1 MKELKELTVQTA
13 AIDTLIICAVVFFS
27 AIILGSEP
35 LRWIL
40 MASLMMAV
48 IELLTTSV
56 HTIGCHTREY
66 LYFNGFMAV
75 ILLLAVCL
83 VFVKHL
89 TWQQYVLCLGL
100 VMASDAGGLFF
111 GRLFGKKR
119 PFFSKN
125 LSPNKTWVGYLGELI
140 TTWTFGW
147 LGLFIL
153 GLPLSWPNVV
163 FVCCG
168 FVVCAI
174 GDLIGSGAKREL
186 GIKHSNECLLNVPF
200 LGKIECLMRSRHGF
214 LDCMDSASCALIFY
228 IILQQLGRF

>member
-1 MKELKELTVQTA
+1 MKELKELTVQKATL
-13 AIDTLIICAVVFFS
+13 DTLIICA
-27 AIILGSEP
+27 IIFVSSIIWDAEP

-40 MASLMMAV
+40 IAALLMAV

-56 HTIGCHTREY
+56 HILGQHTKEF
-66 LYFNGFMAV
+66 LYFNGFMAMF
-75 ILLLAVCL
+75 LLLAACL
-83 VFVKHL
+83 VFFKHL
-89 TWQQYVLCLGL
+89 SWQQYVLCLGL
-100 VMASDAGGLFF
+100 IMASDAGGLFF

-119 PFFSKN
+119 PFFSKK
-125 LSPNKTWVGYLGELI
+125 LSPNKTWAGYLGELI

-147 LGLFIL
+147 LGLFML
-153 GLPLSWPNVV
+153 GLPLSWPNVI

-186 GIKHSNECLLNVPF
+186 GVKHSNEYLIDVPF
-200 LGKIECLMRSRHGF
+200 LGRIECLMRSRHGF

>member
-1 MKELKELTVQTA
+1 MKELKELTVQKATL
-13 AIDTLIICAVVFFS
+13 DTLIICA
-27 AIILGSEP
+27 IIFVSSIIWDAEP

-40 MASLMMAV
+40 IAALLMAV

-56 HTIGCHTREY
+56 HTLGQHTKEF
-66 LYFNGFMAV
+66 LYFDGFMAMF
-75 ILLLAVCL
+75 LLLAACL
-83 VFVKHL
+83 VFFKHL
-89 TWQQYVLCLGL
+89 SWQQYVLCLGL
-100 VMASDAGGLFF
+100 IMASDAGGLFF

-119 PFFSKN
+119 PFFSKK
-125 LSPNKTWVGYLGELI
+125 LSPNKTWGGYLGELI

-147 LGLFIL
+147 LGLFML
-153 GLPLSWPNVV
+153 GLPLSWPNVI

-186 GIKHSNECLLNVPF
+186 GVKHSNEYLIDVPF
-200 LGKIECLMRSRHGF
+200 LGRIECLMRSRHGF